1 MARKPIPGEKPLYW
15 VGSAKKDLLAF
26 PEAVK
31 DGIGTALS
39 VAQFGGKHPAAK
51 PWKGEGSGVLEIVED
66 HRGNTYRAVYTVRF
80 EAAVY
85 VLHAFQKKSPKGIK
99 TAETDVDLIAK
110 RLQAARLDYE
120 ERYGKAKE

>member
-1 MARKPIPGEKPLYW
+1 MARKPILGEKPLYW

-99 TAETDVDLIAK
+99 TADTDVNLIAK